1 MATLATLNVELMA
14 SAARFKA
21 NMEQAGKAL
30 NDFSSKTK
38 RMAQGV
44 NSTFKSIE
52 GAVFSLQGAMVG
64 LGAVGVGAL
73 IKQADAFN
81 QLQAKIKNSLSDV
94 SQFEAV
100 FRELQ
105 ASSNRSGAALDSV
118 AQGFVRIN
126 GSARALGYTNQ
137 QVIQFNETFAKM
149 GALAG
154 NTSDEVGNAMIQISQ
169 GIASGRLQGD
179 ELKTVLESMPAVGRA
194 IAESMGISFGELR
207 KAASE
212 GKVTAVEV
220 LDAIIGKTA
229 EVDAAFGKLP
239 PSVSRSFTQIQNNAN
254 ALLGELNNTFN
265 ATGAVAG
272 MMNQLA
278 TSTANASNYIAQHK
292 KQMQDLAAA
301 IAAAAIGIGGTGGL
315 IATLRLMPALIA
327 TVGAAI
333 AGLDG
338 FLAGL
343 TARTAILTGGLTV
356 LAGALSVVAYNTLRT
371 KSIQEETKALENQT
385 KAYMARKKQLETGQ
399 RDFFGLKY
407 NVIGGAAPS
416 EKKALQQQYN
426 ELQAARKKLNSRI
439 ASERPPEIKMP
450 TMPSIRIPSFSGG
463 GGGAARH
470 GAVAKANT
478 ASIKQMNQAWKET
491 DELLRSIGI
500 NPTLTTFSDKMDEWN
515 KSIEANRESV
525 MELNLEL
532 SPEANARIDAYREI
546 IGLSQTDN
554 EKLQEKIAY
563 IRQWGQELGL
573 AQATV
578 EAAVANVSNNVQESS
593 QNSLSSVKDSIEE
606 LQQVTQNFG
615 RNFEDAFI
623 NAAMTGKF
631 AFKDLIASILE
642 DLARATLRMAV
653 INPLVAGLAGKSGG
667 GGGGLLKGIIGGIA
681 GAFGGSGG
689 IDLGGS
695 YGGFA
700 NGGITPTN
708 KPFWVGENGPELMT
722 TPRPMNVIP
731 NHDLGGLGGGNSQ
744 PVMVTQH
751 FNFTGDVTSQTRA
764 EVARMAPK
772 IMEDTKKALYQEI
785 RTGGT
790 MSKLV
795 GRRA

>member
-14 SAARFKA
+14 SSARFKA
-21 NMEQAGKAL
+21 NMEQAGRAL
-30 NDFSSKTK
+30 NTFSAKTK

-52 GAVFSLQGAMVG
+52 GAVFSLQGAIVG
-64 LGAVGVGAL
+64 LGVATAGAL
-73 IKQADAFN
+73 VMQADAFN
-81 QLQAKIKNSLSDV
+81 QLQAKVKGSLDDV
-94 SQFEAV
+94 SQFKGV
-100 FRELQ
+100 FTEITQSAIRT
-105 ASSNRSGAALDSV
+105 GAPLDTMATS
-118 AQGFVRIN
+118 FLRIN
-126 GSARALGYTNQ
+126 NAVKRFGYSTAD
-137 QVIQFNETFAKM
+137 VLKFNETFAKLGAISGATTREM
-149 GALAG
+149 GDALY
-154 NTSDEVGNAMIQISQ
+154 QLSQ
-169 GIASGRLQGD
+169 GLGKGRLDGE
-179 ELKTVLESMPAVGRA
+179 ELKTVLEAMPPVADLIAKAYSEKFGGSVDEARGKLKDLGAEGVLTPQLILSAVLGDTER
-194 IAESMGISFGELR
+194 IK
-207 KAASE
+207 KAF
-212 GKVTAVEV
+212 
-220 LDAIIGKTA
+220 DA
-229 EVDAAFGKLP
+229 LP
-239 PSVSRSFTQIQNNAN
+239 PSVERNFNAMKIS
-254 ALLGELNNTFN
+254 ASGLLGELNNTFN

-278 TSTANASNYIAQHK
+278 TSTANASNYVAQHK
-292 KQMQDLAAA
+292 KQMQDLGAA

-315 IATLRLMPALIA
+315 IATLRLLPALIA
-327 TVGAAI
+327 TVGATI

-343 TARTAILTGGLTV
+343 TVRTALLTGGLTV
-356 LAGALSVVAYNTLRT
+356 LAGALSLVAYNTLRT
-371 KSIQEETKALENQT
+371 KSIQEETKALEGQT
-385 KAYMARKKQLETGQ
+385 KAYLERKKQLAIGQ
-399 RDFFGLKY
+399 RDFLGLKY

-416 EKKALQQQYN
+416 EKKALQKQYN
-426 ELQAARKKLNSRI
+426 ELEAARKKLNSRI

-450 TMPSIRIPSFSGG
+450 AMPSIRIPSFSGGGG

-470 GAVAKANT
+470 GAVAKANA

-500 NPTLTTFSDKMDEWN
+500 NPTLTTFGDKMDEWN

-593 QNSLSSVKDSIEE
+593 QNSLSSVKDSIDE
-606 LQQVTQNFG
+606 LQSVAQNFG
-615 RNFEDAFI
+615 RNFEDSFV

-631 AFKDLIASILE
+631 AFKDLMASILE
-642 DLARATLRMAV
+642 DLARATLRMAL
-653 INPLVAGLAGKSGG
+653 INPIMNGLFGKGG
-667 GGGGLLKGIIGGIA
+667 TGD
-681 GAFGGSGG
+681 SGG
-689 IDLGGS
+689 IVGSLLGKIGGS
-695 YGGFA
+695 LFGKRAAGGPVMG
-700 NGGITPTN
+700 NRPYL
-708 KPFWVGENGPELMT
+708 VGERGPEIF
-722 TPRPMNVIP
+722 TPHRAGSVTP
-731 NHDLGGLGGGNSQ
+731 NNALGGGNNSSQ